1 MNSINKIGVMALTK
15 IFKTKPY
22 DSKGTT
28 YVSEVIFSKQ
38 EINFDTL
45 LMNNSKFY
53 KIWSIELGVIYVDHK
68 PNQSSVYCAILKTL
82 KKLQKNGVPSHIII
96 SEMVREDKKITNTY
110 RIHRLTEDQE
120 LTMYYQDLM
129 PSINKRDEGLR
140 AKAEKEYKEYLAFFN

>member
-22 DSKGTT
+22 DSNGTT
-28 YVSEVIFSKQ
+28 YISEVIFSKQ

-45 LMNNSKFY
+45 LMNDSKLY

-68 PNQSSVYCAILKTL
+68 ANQSSVYCAILKTL
-82 KKLQKNGVPSHIII
+82 KKLQKNNVPSHIII

-140 AKAEKEYKEYLAFFN
+140 AKAEREYKEYLAFFN

>member
-1 MNSINKIGVMALTK
+1 MALTK

-45 LMNNSKFY
+45 LMSNSKFY
-53 KIWSIELGVIYVDHK
+53 KIWSIELGVIDVALK
-68 PNQSSVYCAILKTL
+68 ANQSSVYCAILKTL

-96 SEMVREDKKITNTY
+96 SEMVKEDKKINHTY
-110 RIHRLTEDQE
+110 TIHRLTEDQE

-140 AKAEKEYKEYLAFFN
+140 VKAEKEYKEYLAFFN

>member
-1 MNSINKIGVMALTK
+1 MALTK

-120 LTMYYQDLM
+120 LTIYQPPYNRGYLHQAGLEYYHPPRGFCWQH
-129 PSINKRDEGLR
+129 RLR
-140 AKAEKEYKEYLAFFN
+140 QMLKF

>member
-1 MNSINKIGVMALTK
+1 MALTK